1 MVPVQI
7 GAVLVRRFVSGQMAT
22 GASRDSRYSNQKEGL
37 RRDRKFA
44 SSRKTDCRQHGNPR
58 NVNGVSGASP
68 NPDGSPATARGQ
80 EVGRIGRKGQI
91 FPHRSG
97 IAIREREPIMIDD
110 SRLLFAMMKHES
122 VQDRMSR
129 QPSISEPRFDSW
141 IREFAER
148 AGSSGID
155 RSVIHSSLDRIAP
168 NPSIVSADRNQPET
182 VVAAGDYLRRA
193 MPPDR
198 IARGAEHGTVLGE
211 ELSGIEKK
219 YGVERRIIL
228 AIWGV
233 ESDFGSNTGD
243 YPVVEALATL
253 ACDGRRR
260 DLAERE
266 LVGALRILENREV
279 RMEEMLGSWAGAMG
293 HTQFMP
299 SSFLAFAVDHDG
311 DGRRDIWNPSNP
323 VDALASTANYL
334 AQSGWKQGSP
344 WGIEVRLPDDFD
356 FRLADLRLMKPA
368 RDWGNRG
375 ITAADGARLRG
386 WDEAAVFLPAG
397 ATGPAFL
404 VARNFAVLQKYN
416 ASGIYAL
423 AVGLFGD
430 RIAGEG
436 AVRAEWPANVRP
448 LSMKDVTTMQ
458 EKLRDLGFAP
468 GKIDGLAG
476 PDTDAAVRSF
486 QEKAGLVPDGHVS
499 NVVFELLG

>member
-1 MVPVQI
+1 
-7 GAVLVRRFVSGQMAT
+7 
-22 GASRDSRYSNQKEGL
+22 
-37 RRDRKFA
+37 
-44 SSRKTDCRQHGNPR
+44 
-58 NVNGVSGASP
+58 
-68 NPDGSPATARGQ
+68 
-80 EVGRIGRKGQI
+80 
-91 FPHRSG
+91 
-97 IAIREREPIMIDD
+97 MIDD

-122 VQDRMSR
+122 VQDRMGR
-129 QPSISEPRFDSW
+129 QPSISEKRFDSW

-155 RSVIHSSLDRIAP
+155 RSVIHASLDRIAP
-168 NPSIVSADRNQPET
+168 NPSVVSADRNQPET
-182 VVAAGDYLRRA
+182 VVAAGDYLGRN

-198 IARGAEHGTVLGE
+198 IARGAEHWSALGE

-233 ESDFGSNTGD
+233 ESDFGINTGD

-279 RMEEMLGSWAGAMG
+279 RMDELLGSWAGAMG

-334 AQSGWKQGSP
+334 AKSGWKQGSP
-344 WGIEVRLPDDFD
+344 WGIEVSLPDDFD
-356 FRLADLRLMKPA
+356 FRLADLRMMKPA
-368 RDWGNRG
+368 RAWGNQG

-386 WDEAAVFLPAG
+386 WDKSAVFLPAG

-416 ASGIYAL
+416 ASAIYAL

-436 AVRAEWPANVRP
+436 AVRAEWPANVCP
-448 LSMKDVTTMQ
+448 LSLNDVRTLQ
-458 EKLRDLGFAP
+458 KNLRDLGFDP

-476 PDTDAAVRSF
+476 PDTEAAVRSF

-499 NVVFELLG
+499 NVVFEHLG

>member
-1 MVPVQI
+1 
-7 GAVLVRRFVSGQMAT
+7 
-22 GASRDSRYSNQKEGL
+22 
-37 RRDRKFA
+37 
-44 SSRKTDCRQHGNPR
+44 
-58 NVNGVSGASP
+58 
-68 NPDGSPATARGQ
+68 
-80 EVGRIGRKGQI
+80 
-91 FPHRSG
+91 
-97 IAIREREPIMIDD
+97 MIDD
-110 SRLLFAMMKHES
+110 TRLLFAMMKHEFG
-122 VQDRMSR
+122 QNTMSR
-129 QPSISEPRFDSW
+129 QPNISEESFDSW
-141 IREFAER
+141 IRGFAER

-155 RSVIHSSLDRIAP
+155 KSVFHSSLDRVAP
-168 NPSIVSADRNQPET
+168 NPSVVSADRNQPET

-198 IARGAEHGTVLGE
+198 IARGAEFGTVLGE
-211 ELSGIEKK
+211 ELSGIERK
-219 YGVERRIIL
+219 YGVERWIIL

-233 ESDFGSNTGD
+233 ESDFGTNTGD

-266 LVGALRILENREV
+266 LLDALRILENREV
-279 RMEEMLGSWAGAMG
+279 RKDEMLGSWAGAMG

-323 VDALASTANYL
+323 LDALASTANYL

-344 WGIEVRLPDDFD
+344 WGIEVGLPDDFD
-356 FRLADLRLMKPA
+356 FRLADLRITKPA
-368 RDWGNRG
+368 SAWREQG
-375 ITAADGARLRG
+375 ITAADPAVGARLRG
-386 WDEAAVFLPAG
+386 QCKAAVFLPAG

-404 VARNFAVLQKYN
+404 VSRNFTVLRKYN

-436 AVRAEWPANVRP
+436 AIRAEWPADVRP
-448 LSMKDVTTMQ
+448 LSMKDVTTLQ
-458 EKLRDLGFAP
+458 EKLRDLGFDP

-476 PDTDAAVRSF
+476 PDTHAAVRSF
-486 QEKAGLVPDGHVS
+486 QEKAGLAPDGHVS
-499 NVVFELLG
+499 NVIFEHLG